1 MEEHTLIKDEKEN
14 FIYARNNH
22 YPEAERLVD
31 ILKAR
36 YKAESCLL
44 TSSGMTA
51 IATTIWGI
59 LMGCKSCTIYFP
71 KELYCDTPTL
81 FDFFRSQ
88 LPERVKLV
96 QFDELELKDLDFSQ
110 ASEEN
115 ILFFESCSNPRGFM
129 IPPNW
134 VKTQSARMQCTVVI
148 DNTWLTSAI
157 LNPFETHEAD
167 FVVLSLAKHYSAGRH
182 IAGAVLQ
189 KQRCLTSS
197 VHPWIHHLGFQKQ
210 MCHTSSIHLWIH
222 RLGLHVS
229 PVAVKAILD
238 AVSSL
243 DERIAEAGENTE
255 ILFNNLSSLWN
266 TRFYH
271 PCASGASLPHWPSQ
285 FCFDIKTTKTRALKL
300 IKKSGLP
307 VKTSYGGKD
316 TRIDSFPHK
325 DGEYVRI
332 RVSVGLEWFDEI
344 EKALNTIFESSETKK
359 L

>member
-31 ILKAR
+31 ILEAR
-36 YKAESCLL
+36 YGAASCLL

-51 IATTIWGI
+51 IATTVWGI
-59 LMGCKSCTIYFP
+59 LMDCKSCTIYFP

-96 QFDELELKDLDFSQ
+96 QFDELELKDLDLSQ

-189 KQRCLTSS
+189 KQ
-197 VHPWIHHLGFQKQ
+197 W
-210 MCHTSSIHLWIH
+210 CHTSSVHLWIH

-229 PVAVKAILD
+229 PVAVRAILD
-238 AVSSL
+238 AMSSL
-243 DERIAEAGENTE
+243 DERVAEAGKNTE
-255 ILFNNLSSLWN
+255 ILFKNLNSLWN

-285 FCFDIKTTKTRALKL
+285 FCFDIKTSKTRALKL

-316 TRIDSFPHK
+316 SRIDSFPHK

-332 RVSVGLEWFDEI
+332 RVSVGLEWCSEV